1 MASETKIMSGLN
13 LDWVMCGGMEF
24 SAASPGQLSSPS
36 LAVLW
41 WFLWPWPFIDKVNGL
56 SCDLGIS
63 AALDALADCFSDGF
77 EGLVVPPSI
86 PALTQRLGAAAQD
99 VFRMCTCVLRMCT
112 ADVPLSMP
120 Q

>member
-1 MASETKIMSGLN
+1 MASEAKIMSGLN
-13 LDWVMCGGMEF
+13 LDWVMCGGIF
-24 SAASPGQLSSPS
+24 SCLSSQLSSPT

-41 WFLWPWPFIDKVNGL
+41 CFLWPWPFLDKVNGL

-63 AALDALADCFSDGF
+63 AALDPLADCFSDGF
-77 EGLVVPPSI
+77 EELVVPPLI

-112 ADVPLSMP
+112 ADVPLNMP